1 MIWFVLGLEAER
13 TVKTT
18 LNLDDQLLRLA
29 KKAAVERGV
38 TLTQVVEEA
47 LSAAVLPPPQAE
59 TFRLSWAPVFGSRPP
74 DVDIADRSALYD
86 VMEERP

>member
-1 MIWFVLGLEAER
+1 M
-13 TVKTT
+13 KTT

-29 KKAAVERGV
+29 KKAAAERGV

-47 LSAAVLPPPQAE
+47 LSAAVLQPMRVDRFQLRWTPI
-59 TFRLSWAPVFGSRPP
+59 TGRRLP

-86 VMEERP
+86 RMEGRP

>member
-1 MIWFVLGLEAER
+1 M
-13 TVKTT
+13 KTT

-29 KKAAVERGV
+29 KKAAAERGV

-47 LSAAVLPPPQAE
+47 LSAAVLRPPQAD
-59 TFRLSWAPVFGSRPP
+59 TFRLSWAPVSGSRPP